1 MSTRLTALGAEQA
14 NATTWH
20 AYGQHQLQRRPDI
33 PDLAQ
38 WHWGNAGTG
47 PGVEIL
53 GNARGRRFLDL
64 GSGLGL
70 HAAYLAQH
78 GALVDA
84 VDASPSQHQRAIDR
98 YGSLPGVQ
106 FKLADAVRYLADAE
120 PYEVIYS
127 VNGLPYLDPDR
138 LLPVL
143 ADALAPGGQLIF
155 TALHTTSAGAGPS
168 SRVAPRPETLR
179 LPGSGEERTVHM
191 WMLEPSLWED
201 LLVQNGLI
209 VDSITVLD
217 SAQPDSPVSYRL
229 FQAHRPLIPTSRARS
244 TKPPIAHA
252 AVGVGVLVH
261 GPHGILLGRHAR
273 GTWEAPGGSVD
284 PDESFAEAAVRELAE
299 ETGLLAD
306 VGDACVLGTLLDH
319 VDGVLRITVPVL
331 VTHWRG
337 EPHDREA
344 AIGSWR
350 WWPLTALPNRLFDCT
365 AQCLTAWKPDLQIN
379 HPPARFLP
387 AAPPSTRP

>member
-1 MSTRLTALGAEQA
+1 MTRLTNNGAEQA
-14 NATTWH
+14 NADTWH

-38 WHWGNAGTG
+38 WQWGNAGTG

-53 GNARGRRFLDL
+53 GNLHGRRFLDL

-70 HAAYLAQH
+70 HAAYLARH

-84 VDASPSQHQRAIDR
+84 VDASPSQHQRATDR
-98 YGSLPGVQ
+98 YGTLPGLQ
-106 FKLADAVRYLADAE
+106 FVLADAVRHLADAD

-143 ADALAPGGQLIF
+143 ADALAPGGQFVF
-155 TALHTTSAGAGPS
+155 TTLHTTSDGTGPS
-168 SRVAPRPETLR
+168 CHVASRPETLR
-179 LPGSGEERTVHM
+179 LPHSGEERTVHM
-191 WMLEPSLWED
+191 WVLEPSLWED

-217 SAQPDSPVSYRL
+217 SGQPDSPVSYRL
-229 FQAHRPLIPTSRARS
+229 FQAHRPPIPTSRPRI
-244 TKPPIAHA
+244 TRPPLAHA

-273 GTWEAPGGSVD
+273 GTWEAPGGSVEPGED
-284 PDESFAEAAVRELAE
+284 FAQAAVRELAE
-299 ETGLLAD
+299 EAGLLAEA
-306 VGDACVLGTLLDH
+306 GDARVLGTLLDH
-319 VDGVLRITVPVL
+319 VDGVLRVTVPVL
-331 VTHWRG
+331 VTRWRG
-337 EPHDREA
+337 EPHDREPT
-344 AIGSWR
+344 IGSWR
-350 WWPLTALPNRLFDCT
+350 SWRLTVLPNRLFDCT
-365 AQCLTAWKPDLQIN
+365 AQCLTAWRPDVRID
-379 HPPARFLP
+379 HPPAHFLP
-387 AAPPSTRP
+387 AAPPHASP

>member
-1 MSTRLTALGAEQA
+1 MIARLTALGAEQA
-14 NATTWH
+14 NAATWH
-20 AYGQHQLQRRPDI
+20 VYGCHQLQHRPDI

-53 GNARGRRFLDL
+53 GSLRGRRLLDL

-84 VDASPSQHQRAIDR
+84 VDASPSQHERATER
-98 YGSLPGVQ
+98 YGALPGIQ
-106 FKLADAVRYLADAE
+106 FVLADAVRHLADAD

-127 VNGLPYLDPDR
+127 INGLPYLDPDR

-143 ADALAPGGQLIF
+143 ADALAPGGRLVF
-155 TALHTTSAGAGPS
+155 TALHTTSAGVGPS
-168 SRVAPRPETLR
+168 SRVAARPEALR
-179 LPGSGEERTVHM
+179 LPGSGEERAVHM
-191 WMLEPSLWED
+191 WVLESSLWED

-209 VDSITVLD
+209 VDSITVLN
-217 SAQPDSPVSYRL
+217 SGQPDSPVSYRL

-244 TKPPIAHA
+244 TRPPIAHA

-273 GTWEAPGGSVD
+273 GTWEAPGGSVEPGED
-284 PDESFAEAAVRELAE
+284 LAEAAVRELAE
-299 ETGLLAD
+299 ETGLRAD
-306 VGDACVLGTLLDH
+306 TDDACMLGTLLDH
-319 VDGVLRITVPVL
+319 VDSVLRVTVPVL
-331 VTHWRG
+331 VNRWRG
-337 EPHDREA
+337 EPHDREP
-344 AIGSWR
+344 AIGAWR
-350 WWPLTALPNRLFDCT
+350 WWPLTALPNRIFDCT
-365 AQCLTAWKPDLQIN
+365 AQCLTAWRPDLRID

-387 AAPPSTRP
+387 AASPHDRP